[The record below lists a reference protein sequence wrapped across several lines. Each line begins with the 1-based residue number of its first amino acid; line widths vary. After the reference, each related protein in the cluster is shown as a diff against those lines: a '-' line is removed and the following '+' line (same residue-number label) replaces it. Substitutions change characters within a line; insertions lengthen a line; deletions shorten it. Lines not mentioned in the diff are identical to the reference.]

1 MTTIIGVD
9 YSGAQ
14 DEGKTWIARG
24 SLTDGGEVILN
35 VVHPIRRE
43 DLHDLLL
50 AVPTPAVVALDFPFS
65 LPSVF
70 LDQLCIRTNTMNG
83 VWPHIADMLL
93 GSSKNPN
100 VGTYR
105 QRCGGFGTHP
115 KRTGDECY
123 TVSMSA
129 LNTRL
134 VPMTYH
140 GIKMLDRLSA
150 AKPNRWWIPPRDI
163 GPAPVDRTVLLEV
176 MPGALLWSIGLD
188 YGTVKGYKGAAGALD
203 TRERVIH
210 RLSEYAKAALGIP
223 HLLDL
228 RLGFRANDD
237 SLDAVV
243 AYVAAALWARDD
255 NLFHRPEDHQDPA
268 VLAAARLEGWIY
280 APNPPEGGNPP
291 ACRPRVPAAARPA
304 Q

>member
-1 MTTIIGVD
+1 MTTTIIGVD
-9 YSGAQ
+9 FSGAQ

-24 SLTDGGEVILN
+24 SLTDGGKMILN
-35 VVHPIRRE
+35 IVHPIRRE

-50 AVPTPAVVALDFPFS
+50 DVPTPAVVALDFPFS

-70 LDQLCIRTNTMNG
+70 LNQLRIRTNTMNG
-83 VWPHIADMLL
+83 VWPHIANMPL
-93 GSSKNPN
+93 GSYQNPN

-105 QRCGGFGTHP
+105 QRCSAFGTHP

-140 GIKMLDRLSA
+140 GIKMLDRLSTA
-150 AKPNRWWIPPRDI
+150 QRSRWWIPPRDI
-163 GPAPVDRTVLLEV
+163 GPAPVDKVVLLEV
-176 MPGALLWSIGLD
+176 MPGALLWAIGLD
-188 YGTVKGYKGAAGALD
+188 YGTVKGYKGATGALD
-203 TRERVIH
+203 TRERVIN
-210 RLSEYAKAALGIP
+210 RLSEYAEVELGIQ
-223 HLLDL
+223 HLPDW

-243 AYVAAALWARDD
+243 AYVAAALWTIDE
-255 NLFHRPEDHQDPA
+255 NLFHRPEDHRDAA
-268 VLAAARLEGWIY
+268 VLQAARLEGWIY
-280 APNPPEGGNPP
+280 APNPPEGGNPRN
-291 ACRPRVPAAARPA
+291 C
-304 Q
+304 